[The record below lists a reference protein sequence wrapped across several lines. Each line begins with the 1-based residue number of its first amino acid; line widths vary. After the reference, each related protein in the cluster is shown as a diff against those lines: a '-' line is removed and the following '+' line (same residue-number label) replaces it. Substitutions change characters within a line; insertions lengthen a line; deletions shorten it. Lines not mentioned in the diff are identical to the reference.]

1 MILEIVKYPDNRL
14 KHKST
19 EIENFDDELHSFL
32 DDMRETMIAR
42 NGIGLAGVQ
51 VGILKRVFIINI
63 PNEENEYSDENLL
76 EVINPKIVEKY
87 GNTSYEEGCLS
98 IPEYFETVQRAEKID
113 VSFFDRHGNEQ
124 RKRLS
129 GLHAIAFQ
137 HEFDHLNGRV
147 FVERIS
153 YMKKRKFEKEW
164 KKRIRE

>member
-1 MILEIVKYPDNRL
+1 LILEIVKYPDSRL
-14 KHKST
+14 KQKSS
-19 EIENFDDELHSFL
+19 EVENFDSKLHKTLS
-32 DDMRETMIAR
+32 DMNETMIAQ

-76 EVINPKIVEKY
+76 EVINPTIVEKY

-164 KKRIRE
+164 KKRSRE